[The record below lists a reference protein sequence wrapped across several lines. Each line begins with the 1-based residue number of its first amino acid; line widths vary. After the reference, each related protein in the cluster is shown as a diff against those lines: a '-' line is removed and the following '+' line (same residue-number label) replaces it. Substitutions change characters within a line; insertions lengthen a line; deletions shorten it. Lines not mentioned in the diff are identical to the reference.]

1 MLHTLQGMS
10 LSNWISLLLSSPSG
24 SDQQFKAA
32 EALLS
37 FMQQPTGCQQLLAAG
52 GIPTFSTLLR
62 QLANSSA
69 NSTSSSST
77 GVYSTPVARQLAAP
91 QEACSALQHMAAA
104 ALQQMVQE
112 QPECWQDVIAA
123 GAVPALGA
131 LLKRPHSKLSQ
142 QAAAAALETLTA
154 AADDHASC
162 TEAFAQAGVIVP
174 AVRLLVSTNPA
185 IQVSVAAM
193 LTNLTAASDTC
204 RTAAREAGG
213 IPAALTAL
221 RSTPAGPPH
230 ATVQEWALAFLSVA
244 ASTALGAAEVCQSG
258 GVVHIVR
265 LLKSPCSAVRCNA
278 ARAMCALAQN
288 DTLAC
293 TEIESAGGIPALVQL
308 LGSRDSNSRVLSHV
322 VAALGWCMASSS
334 SCAQAARSAGAVP
347 VLMQLVSHGSLD
359 VRQSAAAALEWAEAA
374 GLEGGPYS
382 LCSVEGGSGGEEG
395 LEAACQVPQQQLSER
410 VSDWLNSSQ
419 LSGCSIAS
427 TPAGPPGVVAG
438 VP

>member
-1 MLHTLQGMS
+1 MF
-10 LSNWISLLLSSPSG
+10 LSEWTSILLSSSRG
-24 SDQQFKAA
+24 SNQQIRAA

-37 FMQQPTGCQQLLAAG
+37 FMQQPSGCQQLLAAG
-52 GIPTFSTLLR
+52 GIPTFSTLLC

-77 GVYSTPVARQLAAP
+77 GAHSTPIARQSVGS
-91 QEACSALQHMAAA
+91 QEACSAVQHMAAA
-104 ALQQMVQE
+104 ALQQMLQE

-131 LLKRPHSKLSQ
+131 LLKRPHSELSQ

-154 AADDHASC
+154 AADDRAAC
-162 TEAFAQAGVIVP
+162 AEAFAQASIVTP
-174 AVRLLVSTNPA
+174 AVRLLVSTNPDV
-185 IQVSVAAM
+185 QVSVAAM

-213 IPAALTAL
+213 IPAALRAL
-221 RSTPAGPPH
+221 RSTPAGPPF
-230 ATVQEWALAFLSVA
+230 AIVQEWALAFLSVT
-244 ASTALGAAEVCQSG
+244 ASTAIGAAEVCQSG
-258 GVVHIVR
+258 GVVQIVR

-278 ARAMCALAQN
+278 ACAICTLAQN
-288 DTLAC
+288 NTLAC
-293 TEIESAGGIPALVQL
+293 AEIESSGGIPALVQL
-308 LGSRDSNSRVLSHV
+308 LGSSNSDSRVLAHA

-347 VLMQLVSHGSLD
+347 VLMQLVSHGSYD
-359 VRQSAAAALEWAEAA
+359 VRQTAAAALEWAEAA
-374 GLEGGPYS
+374 GVEGGPYS
-382 LCSVEGGSGGEEG
+382 LCSVGGGSEGEGGLEG
-395 LEAACQVPQQQLSER
+395 ACQVPQQQLSER

-419 LSGCSIAS
+419 LSVCSTAS